1 MLFERRSL
9 ELQRSIFLSLNG
21 AYMRW
26 LQISTA
32 MAISISL
39 RFPSF
44 LTDKSPEESFVYL
57 EPGWAIYGPRTF
69 PDITA
74 ADG

>member
-1 MLFERRSL
+1 
-9 ELQRSIFLSLNG
+9 
-21 AYMRW
+21 MRW